1 MHCLH
6 ILDPRLHKLY
16 IAKSSIKYLVN
27 IMHMKKAD
35 IWYHHSLRPA
45 GNPGTPVCYH
55 LLGEKP
61 AFGWWF
67 PQILRSLHIPVCCRR
82 SWLGGLQEG
91 HHPPEL
97 NHPVVS
103 LLHISREHVSID
115 SCVLLV
121 LYGPKLQSSDLHRVY
136 IVFLRNTVMWEGLL
150 SSCKNTNTLLLCPQT
165 KERMKQVRRAD
176 WKVFE
181 RRDESL
187 TSV

>member
-27 IMHMKKAD
+27 IMQMKKAD

-115 SCVLLV
+115 TCVLLV

-136 IVFLRNTVMWEGLL
+136 IVFWETPWCEKDCSAHAKTLTHCYSVHKRKREWSSWEGLTERCL
-150 SSCKNTNTLLLCPQT
+150 RGGT
-165 KERMKQVRRAD
+165 KA
-176 WKVFE
+176 
-181 RRDESL
+181 
-187 TSV
+187 